1 VATGKSSK
9 GGGYKRCAYVEA
21 DAVSVKHARGR
32 LRRRTTRAGSIYQSF
47 RGIVTRKRRK
57 AEGRKQK
64 AVGGMQAK
72 QEGSRVL
79 NDRLPSPFCLLL
91 SAYFLLTGFA
101 STTLRAK

>member
-1 VATGKSSK
+1 
-9 GGGYKRCAYVEA
+9 
-21 DAVSVKHARGR
+21 
-32 LRRRTTRAGSIYQSF
+32 
-47 RGIVTRKRRK
+47 
-57 AEGRKQK
+57 
-64 AVGGMQAK
+64 MQAK